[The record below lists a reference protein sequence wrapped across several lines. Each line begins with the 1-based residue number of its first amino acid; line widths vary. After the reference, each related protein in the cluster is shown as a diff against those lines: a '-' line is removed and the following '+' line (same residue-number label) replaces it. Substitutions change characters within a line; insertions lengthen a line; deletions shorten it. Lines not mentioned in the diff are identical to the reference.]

1 MVEIDKRCI
10 AFEKRLLLNGYSITN
25 EMSFFTLPVAAVRNV
40 FAADKMYL
48 DDNYGR
54 FYSGDKLNNSVGIYG
69 NPLMP
74 FYNHGGQISLP
85 VVDVIHVPYRK
96 IPVYKANSLGDIAPH
111 LEKFASYSPNHTILL
126 RGQNTFYQLQRED
139 PKELIQLYYNTGVKE
154 PSFLPSMTRRTLNYY
169 DTVSVWHNIAAML
182 LQRLKDNHPTI
193 DEGIRLSERFH
204 LFSLAVAQHYG
215 LPSVGLDLTDDLA
228 VALWF
233 ALYEATYSSTEP
245 VKAELIPADCNTA
258 NIYVFRC
265 DKRTYFK
272 FEDVVGD
279 IGINRPS
286 AQHAYFNH
294 CGWGM
299 QRNQMALQLMCAFR
313 VNQAMAK
320 ELPSDFIRTI
330 FPRIEDDEVLRVLL
344 DIKDLYKET
353 SISKLLEGLY
363 L

>member
-1 MVEIDKRCI
+1 MIELDKKSV

-25 EMSFFTLPVAAVRNV
+25 ERSRYTLPLTSNSNV
-40 FAADKMYL
+40 YEPSKMYL

-54 FYSGDKLNNSVGIYG
+54 FYSGEILNHSMGIYG

-74 FYNHGGQISLP
+74 YYDHGGQITLP
-85 VVDVIHVPYRK
+85 IVDVIHVPYRK
-96 IPVYKANSLGDIAPH
+96 IPVYKVNSLGDIAPH
-111 LEKFASYSPNHTILL
+111 LQEFAAYSPNHTILL
-126 RGQNTFYQLQRED
+126 RGQNNFYQLQRKNQ
-139 PKELIQLYYNTGVKE
+139 KELVQLYYNTSVKE
-154 PSFLPSMTRRTLNYY
+154 PSFLPSMTRRAICYH
-169 DTVSVWHNIAAML
+169 DTVSVWHNVAAML
-182 LQRLKDNHPTI
+182 LQRLKAGHHSI
-193 DEGIRLSERFH
+193 DENIRLSEKFH

-313 VNQAMAK
+313 VDRLMAK
-320 ELPSDFIRTI
+320 ELPSDIIRTI
-330 FPRIEDDEVLRVLL
+330 FPRIEDDEVLRILL
-344 DIKDLYKET
+344 DIKKLYKDT
-353 SISKLLEGLY
+353 SISKLFEGLY

>member
-1 MVEIDKRCI
+1 MIELDKESVV
-10 AFEKRLLLNGYSITN
+10 FKKRLLLNGYSITN
-25 EMSFFTLPVAAVRNV
+25 ERSRYTLPLTSDSNV
-40 FAADKMYL
+40 YEPSKMYL

-54 FYSGDKLNNSVGIYG
+54 FYSGEILNHSMGIYG

-74 FYNHGGQISLP
+74 FYDHGGQITLP
-85 VVDVIHVPYRK
+85 IVDVIHVPYRK
-96 IPVYKANSLGDIAPH
+96 IPVYKVQSLGDIAPH
-111 LEKFASYSPNHTILL
+111 LKAFAEYSPNHTILL
-126 RGQNTFYQLQRED
+126 RGQNTFYQLHRNNH
-139 PKELIQLYYNTGVKE
+139 KELLQLYCNDNVKE
-154 PSFLPSMTRRTLNYY
+154 PSFLPSLTRRSLDYFK
-169 DTVSVWHNIAAML
+169 TVSVWHNLAALL
-182 LQRLKDNHPTI
+182 LQRLKTVHPSI
-193 DEGIRLSERFH
+193 DENIRLSERFH

-215 LPSVGLDLTDDLA
+215 LPSVGLDLTDNLT

-245 VKAELIPADCNTA
+245 VKAKLIPAACNTA

-272 FEDVVGD
+272 FSDVVSN

-286 AQHAYFNH
+286 VQHAYFNH

-299 QRNQMALQLMCAFR
+299 QRNQMALQLMCAFH
-313 VNQAMAK
+313 VDSSMAK
-320 ELPSDFIRTI
+320 ELPSDYVRTL
-330 FPRIEDDEVLRVLL
+330 FPRIEDDEVLRNLL
-344 DIKDLYKET
+344 DIKDLYKDT

>member
-1 MVEIDKRCI
+1 MIELDKRSV
-10 AFEKRLLLNGYSITN
+10 AFDKRLLLNGYSITN
-25 EMSFFTLPVAAVRNV
+25 EMSCFALPFAAVRDEYEPNKV
-40 FAADKMYL
+40 YL

-74 FYNHGGQISLP
+74 FYKHGGRISLP

-96 IPVYKANSLGDIAPH
+96 IPVYKANSMGDIAPH
-111 LEKFASYSPNHTILL
+111 LQEFAAYSPNHTILL
-126 RGQNTFYQLQRED
+126 RGQNTFYQLQREA
-139 PKELIQLYYNTGVKE
+139 PKELVQLYYNTSVKE

-169 DTVSVWHNIAAML
+169 DTVSVWHNVAALL
-182 LQRLKDNHPTI
+182 LQRLKDKHHSI
-193 DEGIRLSERFH
+193 DDNIRSSERFH

-233 ALYEATYSSTEP
+233 AIYEATYSSTVP
-245 VKAELIPADCNTA
+245 VKTELIPADCDTA

-279 IGINRPS
+279 IGVNRPS
-286 AQHAYFNH
+286 AQHAYFNY

-313 VNQAMAK
+313 VDRSMAK
-320 ELPSDFIRTI
+320 ELPADFIRTI
-330 FPRIEDDEVLRVLL
+330 FPKIEDDEVLRILL
-344 DIKDLYKET
+344 EIKDLYKES

>member
-1 MVEIDKRCI
+1 MIELDKKSI
-10 AFEKRLLLNGYSITN
+10 AFDKRLLLNGYSITN
-25 EMSFFTLPVAAVRNV
+25 EMSRYTIPQFLNRNV
-40 FAADKMYL
+40 YESDKMYL

-54 FYSGDKLNNSVGIYG
+54 FYSGDKLNNSIGIYG

-74 FYNHGGQISLP
+74 FYDHGGQVSLS

-96 IPVYKANSLGDIAPH
+96 IPVYKASCLSDIAPH
-111 LEKFASYSPNHTILL
+111 LQEFAAYSPHHTILL

-139 PKELIQLYYNTGVKE
+139 HKELVQLYYNKSVKE

-169 DTVSVWHNIAAML
+169 DTVSVWHNVAALL
-182 LQRLKDNHPTI
+182 LQRLKDKHPLV
-193 DEGIRLSERFH
+193 DESIRLNERFH

-313 VNQAMAK
+313 VDRSMAK

-330 FPRIEDDEVLRVLL
+330 FPRIEDDEVLRILL

-353 SISKLLEGLY
+353 SISQLLEGLY

>member
-1 MVEIDKRCI
+1 MKELDKDSI
-10 AFEKRLLLNGYSITN
+10 AFVKRLLLNGYSITN
-25 EMSFFTLPVAAVRNV
+25 ERSLYTLPLTVNRNV
-40 FAADKMYL
+40 YAPDKMYL

-54 FYSGDKLNNSVGIYG
+54 FYSGDRLNNTIGIYG

-74 FYNHGGQISLP
+74 YYDHGGLISLP
-85 VVDVIHVPYRK
+85 IVDVIQVPYRK
-96 IPVYKANSLGDIAPH
+96 IPVYKAKSLSDIIPH
-111 LEKFASYSPNHTILL
+111 LSEFAAYSPNHKILL
-126 RGQNTFYQLQRED
+126 RGQNTFYQLQRDD
-139 PKELIQLYYNTGVKE
+139 PKELMQLYYNSNAKE

-169 DTVSVWHNIAAML
+169 DTVSVWHNVAALL
-182 LQRLKDNHPTI
+182 LQRLKTNHPSV
-193 DEGIRLSERFH
+193 DDSIRLSEGFH
-204 LFSLAVAQHYG
+204 LFALAVAQHYG
-215 LPSVGLDLTDDLA
+215 LPSVGLDLTDDLG

-245 VKAELIPADCNTA
+245 VKANLISADCNTA

-272 FEDVVGD
+272 FSDVVGD
-279 IGINRPS
+279 IGINRPV

-313 VNQAMAK
+313 VDRSMAK
-320 ELPSDFIRTI
+320 ELPIDYIHTI
-330 FPRIEDDEVLRVLL
+330 FPRIEDDEVLRILL
-344 DIKDLYKET
+344 EIKDLYKQT
-353 SISKLLEGLY
+353 SISSLLDGIY